1 MSSERDTRLRAEFHC
16 HTIFSGDSSNKP
28 ADLVTEARRRGL
40 GRLAVTDHNTIR
52 GALAAKALDAELVI
66 IGEEIMTSRGELL
79 GYFLHEEI
87 PARLSPEETIK
98 RLRAQGAFIAVPH
111 PFDIRRHAFA
121 LRDLEWLAQETDAF
135 EVFNARCFSA
145 KTNEKAAR
153 FARERGLAKLAGS
166 DAHSLVELG
175 LASVELAEF
184 NNASELRAALKE
196 STFHARQLSAG
207 EHIRASALIAAGR
220 VWKMLKGSQD

>member
-1 MSSERDTRLRAEFHC
+1 MSSERGTRLRAEFHC
-16 HTIFSGDSSNKP
+16 HTIFSRDSSNTP
-28 ADLVTEARRRGL
+28 ADLVAEARRRGL
-40 GRLAVTDHNTIR
+40 GRLAVTDHNSIR

-79 GYFLHEEI
+79 GYFMNEEI

-111 PFDIRRHAFA
+111 PFDIHRHAFA
-121 LRDLEWLAQETDAF
+121 PHDLEWLVEQVDAF

-145 KTNEKAAR
+145 RTNEQAAR
-153 FARERGLAKLAGS
+153 FARELGLAELAGS

-175 LASVELAEF
+175 LATIELPTF
-184 NNASELRAALKE
+184 NNASELRSALKE
-196 STFHARQLSAG
+196 STLHARRLSVV
-207 EHIRASALIAAGR
+207 EHVRASTLIAAGR
-220 VWKMLKGSQD
+220 VWKMLKGAHD